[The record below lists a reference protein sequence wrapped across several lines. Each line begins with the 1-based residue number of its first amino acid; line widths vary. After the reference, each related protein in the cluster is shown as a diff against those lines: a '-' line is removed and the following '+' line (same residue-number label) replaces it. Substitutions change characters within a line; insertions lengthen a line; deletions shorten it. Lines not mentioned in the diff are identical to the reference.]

1 MTTEPTDDRGAALP
15 SRRNQPAW
23 RSSRGLLGEL
33 ARRPPLTGDQEC
45 ALAWRIRGVDARV
58 PPPGDSRPSPQ
69 AARNRLVE
77 QNVRLVMAISRE
89 YRNRGVATEDLIQ
102 EGLLGLHRAAEKFD
116 PARGCRFATYATCW
130 VRRAMGRAC
139 LESAALV
146 RLPEE
151 LASRARRALDAA
163 AELRQRLGREPSAE
177 ETAAA
182 VEMRA
187 DQLLH
192 AWCAMRPPV
201 SLDAPFDPSGQALGE
216 TLPDPGPTPEQEVLA
231 RSEWA
236 ALRRLIDELPRPARE
251 VVRLRLG
258 LDPGRPG
265 HGIAG
270 RAMGASRQRVYELA
284 IRALRRLH
292 HSPTVRRRSLQ
303 HRNTSHGQALREV
316 RAGEMAGLH
325 FAERWDLPGA
335 VGHVLDTPR
344 SWLTKR

>member
-1 MTTEPTDDRGAALP
+1 MLTEPIGDRGAALP
-15 SRRNQPAW
+15 QRRDQTASRW
-23 RSSRGLLGEL
+23 SSGPLGEL
-33 ARRPPLTGDQEC
+33 ARRPPLTVEQEC
-45 ALAWRIRGVDARV
+45 ALGWRIRGVDARV

-116 PARGCRFATYATCW
+116 PARGFRFGTYATCW

-163 AELRQRLGREPSAE
+163 AGLRERLGREPSAE

-187 DQLLH
+187 DQLLD
-192 AWCAMRPPV
+192 AWCALRPPV
-201 SLDAPFDPSGQALGE
+201 SLDAPLDPSGQALGE
-216 TLPDPGPTPEQEVLA
+216 TLPDTGPTPEQEVLA
-231 RSEWA
+231 RTEWA
-236 ALRRLIDELPRPARE
+236 ELRRLIDELPRPERE
-251 VVRLRLG
+251 IVRRRLG
-258 LDPGRPG
+258 LDPERPG
-265 HGIAG
+265 HGLAG
-270 RAMGASRQRVYELA
+270 RAIGASRRRVYKLA

-292 HSPTVRRRSLQ
+292 QSSMVRPAPAHL
-303 HRNTSHGQALREV
+303 
-316 RAGEMAGLH
+316 AGSGS
-325 FAERWDLPGA
+325 
-335 VGHVLDTPR
+335 PR
-344 SWLTKR
+344 SDSGRGGRAPVRGAASSGR